1 MSSLPTSE
9 EREPI
14 INVFSRNI
22 QLSRSKAMIP
32 TQKSYFQIC
41 CSFYSTGCSLLMM
54 TSKKKKKKRSK
65 YTADEK
71 CKNKFNISICVCVL
85 KKNFPVKIRKDNTAK
100 KQALPGNHL
109 TFSSHTTWD
118 FCFFSVS
125 CNMFIYFKDGFLFHF
140 IFHFNYY
147 N

>member
-1 MSSLPTSE
+1 MSFPEIYNFQGAKPWFQL
-9 EREPI
+9 RNPI
-14 INVFSRNI
+14 FRSVALSTPLDVLFSWW
-22 QLSRSKAMIP
+22 QA
-32 TQKSYFQIC
+32 
-41 CSFYSTGCSLLMM
+41 
-54 TSKKKKKKRSK
+54 KKRSK
-65 YTADEK
+65 YTVDEK

-100 KQALPGNHL
+100 KQALLGNHL

-140 IFHFNYY
+140 IFHFNYH

>member
-1 MSSLPTSE
+1 M
-9 EREPI
+9 
-14 INVFSRNI
+14 I
-22 QLSRSKAMIP
+22 Q

-54 TSKKKKKKRSK
+54 TSKKRSK
-65 YTADEK
+65 YTADKK
-71 CKNKFNISICVCVL
+71 CKNKFNISICVCACL
-85 KKNFPVKIRKDNTAK
+85 RKAFPIKIRKDHRAK

-109 TFSSHTTWD
+109 VNFSSYITWD

-125 CNMFIYFKDGFLFHF
+125 CNMFVYIKDGFLFHF
-140 IFHFNYY
+140 VFHFDYY